1 MAVLGLGNAVPL
13 RGRPGGEPLES
24 RASAEPLDAR
34 GQAEV
39 LTEIGRFCDV
49 QERLTLIP
57 PSAKLRGYYCRSI
70 EAAVEEGG
78 KLKRY
83 RELFPRDL
91 GTLQWHPAGEI
102 LKRLVVGAALL
113 AGPEHVHEGMLEM
126 GRRNALEFARTLL
139 GRMLMRLLSK
149 DPKKLLLQGVAARR
163 QTCSYGSWQITFPEE
178 RMAVMTM
185 TEEYMYIES
194 WLMGAAHGTFDAIGL
209 SLDATCELDTKFV
222 GRHVLRW

>member
-13 RGRPGGEPLES
+13 RGRSGGEPLDVLPGVDSTDS
-24 RASAEPLDAR
+24 RGLAEL
-34 GQAEV
+34 
-39 LTEIGRFCDV
+39 LSEIGRYCDV
-49 QERLTLIP
+49 QERLLLIP

-113 AGPEHVHEGMLEM
+113 VGPERVHEGMLEM

-178 RMAVMTM
+178 RMAIMTM
-185 TEEYMYIES
+185 VEEYMYLDS
-194 WLMGAAHGTFDAIGL
+194 WLIGAAYGTFDAIGL
-209 SLDATCELDTKFV
+209 SLDAKCELETKFV